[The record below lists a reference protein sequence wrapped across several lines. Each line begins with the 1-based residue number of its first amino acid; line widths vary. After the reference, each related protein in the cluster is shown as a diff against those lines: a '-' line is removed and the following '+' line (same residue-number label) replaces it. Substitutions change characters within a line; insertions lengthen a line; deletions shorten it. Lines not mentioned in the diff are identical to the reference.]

1 MPMIN
6 LEFLLQISTLLK
18 LQSTQVGDPTLEFLI
33 EQVWWDLRLRMY
45 NKFPKEAGIAETAAL
60 GTQYCSVRLYATE
73 IETVVLENWQ
83 LLRPNGNQ

>member
-1 MPMIN
+1 
-6 LEFLLQISTLLK
+6 
-18 LQSTQVGDPTLEFLI
+18 
-33 EQVWWDLRLRMY
+33 MY